1 MTSSKA
7 RPKAQTTAASVDFEI
22 LRDNAK
28 GEDEHDVVELDL
40 PASPGDGDE
49 SFESGRLTKAPVN
62 VSFIVEA
69 CVILILIAALAV
81 VVGAS
86 VVRQYK
92 KSTNPLNYKSKQ
104 DSASTKNANEEFSE
118 IRFLTS
124 DETLD
129 FNLMSPAENSSDL

>member
-1 MTSSKA
+1 M
-7 RPKAQTTAASVDFEI
+7 
-22 LRDNAK
+22 
-28 GEDEHDVVELDL
+28 ELDFQ
-40 PASPGDGDE
+40 ASPGDEDG

-69 CVILILIAALAV
+69 CVILILIAALV
-81 VVGAS
+81 VVVAAS
-86 VVRQYK
+86 AYRQYK

-104 DSASTKNANEEFSE
+104 ENASTKANEEFSE

>member
-1 MTSSKA
+1 MTSTKTH
-7 RPKAQTTAASVDFEI
+7 PKAQTIAATVDYEI
-22 LRDNAK
+22 FDDNAQ
-28 GEDEHDVVELDL
+28 GEDEHDVELDFQ
-40 PASPGDGDE
+40 ASPRDGDE

-104 DSASTKNANEEFSE
+104 ENASTKANEEFSE

>member
-7 RPKAQTTAASVDFEI
+7 RPKAQSTAASVDFEI